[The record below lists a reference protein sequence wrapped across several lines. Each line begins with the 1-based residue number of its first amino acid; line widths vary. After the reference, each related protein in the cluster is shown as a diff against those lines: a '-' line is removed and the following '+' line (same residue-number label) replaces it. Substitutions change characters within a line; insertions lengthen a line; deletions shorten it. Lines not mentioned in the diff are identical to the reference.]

1 MYKQL
6 SIIFALTIVMI
17 FSFNACSTSN
27 MISEEVYEKFKS
39 LPYREEFEF
48 LQSADRVFDAA
59 QEVYK
64 SRGYY
69 ILKSDGENHVLVG
82 EYSSENELPEEI
94 RENTTPSTI
103 ACASCLLFGAAA
115 AFVVSNEPSTRDD
128 YYYDEH
134 SDTYGKRYTFEIAV
148 KNNNSGGSTLT
159 MNHIKANIKNAV
171 VFSQE
176 RLQSKLFNYI
186 LEDEIR
192 QRSNK

>member
-48 LQSADRVFDAA
+48 LQTADRVFDAA
-59 QEVYK
+59 ETVFK

-69 ILKSDGENHVLVG
+69 ILKSDRENHVLVG
-82 EYSSENELPEEI
+82 EYSSESELPEEI
-94 RENTTPSTI
+94 RENTTPSTL
-103 ACASCLLFGAAA
+103 ACVSCLFFGAAT
-115 AFVVSNEPSTRDD
+115 AFVASNETTTDD
-128 YYYDEH
+128 NNYYNEH

-171 VFSQE
+171 LLSQE